1 VFWTFAGDTPTISP
15 MAGTQTTAEGLPS
28 FRVSTIL
35 EGSAPQNS
43 LESGFS
49 ISNLQ
54 QGAQVWVDDE
64 KSMFRWDE
72 DSTATD
78 DGATVVTPTGVTG
91 AGRFIKVGSPAD
103 VGASILLADTLAALN
118 ALPAFSATSVFL
130 RGLNAVGD
138 GAGGVFAVITGGTA
152 AAYDLIALSGVHVPK
167 QIARLENFFAE
178 AYLLLFDA
186 GAAITIASPS
196 TPVQVTQKLAV
207 LAAGPWDQPNNYE
220 LRWLGRTTSEFFL
233 SYTLNF
239 TGTAGDRIQAKFGKN
254 SSFVLIPDPIVTLDA
269 SGYGSLTL
277 AQAPV
282 FLNFNATLS
291 LSVQNLTAGRNITPV
306 YWSLA
311 LQRIPAN
318 TTIL

>member
-1 VFWTFAGDTPTISP
+1 
-15 MAGTQTTAEGLPS
+15 MAGTQTAAEGLPS

-43 LESGFS
+43 LQSGFQ
-49 ISNLQ
+49 INTLQ
-54 QGAQVWVDDE
+54 QGALVWVDDD
-64 KSMFRWDE
+64 KATFRWDE
-72 DSTATD
+72 ASTATD

-103 VGASILLADTLAALN
+103 VGAGIIQADTLAALN

-152 AAYDLIALSGVHVPK
+152 AEYDLIALNGVHVPK

-196 TPVQVTQKLAV
+196 TPVQVTQPLGA
-207 LAAGPWDQPNNYE
+207 LETGPWDQPNNYE
-220 LRWLGRTTSEFFL
+220 LRWLGRTASEFFL

-282 FLNFNATLS
+282 FVNINDILS
-291 LSVQNLTAGRNITPV
+291 LYVQNLTAGRNITPT
-306 YWSLA
+306 YFNFA
-311 LQRIPAN
+311 LQRIPA
-318 TTIL
+318 TSLYI